1 MKPKTEVVV
10 ITGASAGIG
19 RATAQAF
26 AKEGAC
32 IGLVARSREGL
43 EAAKK
48 EVEAIGGH
56 ALVLPTDVSDP
67 EQVEAA
73 AAAVEAT
80 FGSID
85 IWVNNAMASILSP
98 FTEIEPDDFR
108 RVTEV
113 TYLGYVYG
121 TMAALKRMKPRNRGT
136 IVQVGSA
143 LAYRSIPLQAAYCG
157 AKSAIRG
164 FTDSIRC
171 ELLHDKSDVHITM
184 VQMPAVNT
192 PQFGWIQTSMPHQP
206 QPVPPIFQPEVAA
219 DAIVWSAHHTRRE
232 LYVGGSTVEAILGNK
247 IAPGLV
253 DLYLAKT
260 GYSGQQTD
268 QPIAPDRANNLWEPV
283 PHGNYQAHGQFDDRA
298 QDGSLELWAAKNQD
312 WITLAVGVGVAG
324 IAIGALLGTSQSKP
338 SAKEDEVTESEI
350 RQRTYQQLH
359 QDVNQGNTLDR
370 FHLLSALAHWGWKT
384 ISKTIDQTFGK
395 TASETDRQ
403 PPSEPKPMN

>member
-1 MKPKTEVVV
+1 MKQTKPEVVV

-26 AKEGAC
+26 AKEGAR
-32 IGLVARSREGL
+32 IGLLARSREGL

-48 EVEAIGGH
+48 EVETLGGQ

-67 EQVEAA
+67 EQVEVA
-73 AAAVEAT
+73 AAAVEET
-80 FGSID
+80 FGAID
-85 IWVNNAMASILSP
+85 IWVNDAMASILSP
-98 FTEIEPDDFR
+98 FTEIKPEDFR

-121 TMAALKRMKPRNRGT
+121 TMAALKRMKPRDRGT

-143 LAYRSIPLQAAYCG
+143 LAYRSIPLQSAYCG

-171 ELLHDKSDVHITM
+171 ELLHDKSNVHITM

-192 PQFGWIQTSMPHQP
+192 PQFGWIKTSMPHQP

-219 DAIVWSAHHTRRE
+219 EAIVWSAHHKRRE
-232 LYVGGSTVEAILGNK
+232 LYVGSSTVEAILGTK
-247 IAPGLV
+247 IAPGLL
-253 DLYLAKT
+253 DHYLAKS

-268 QPIAPDRANNLWEPV
+268 QSIAPDRTNNLWEPV
-283 PHGNYQAHGQFDDRA
+283 PNGNYNAHGQFDAQA

-312 WITLAVGVGVAG
+312 WIMLAVGAGVAG
-324 IAIGALLGTSQSKP
+324 IAIGALLNHQAQQQPSKRSQD
-338 SAKEDEVTESEI
+338 DERV
-350 RQRTYQQLH
+350 
-359 QDVNQGNTLDR
+359 
-370 FHLLSALAHWGWKT
+370 
-384 ISKTIDQTFGK
+384 
-395 TASETDRQ
+395 SETDVQAEILRQ
-403 PPSEPKPMN
+403 MSQTRDGDRNRLLMGLASLAWNAFKGKSGTEPGETRHLST